1 MTVQNIIQVESKLG
15 CQQGKTVLETLPIKD
30 QLHTLIDSCRQ
41 GICQSCLMR
50 SLDNSPPVS
59 AQTGFKDKLKKQ
71 NYFYDFVCHP
81 EQDMAIALSD
91 QQGASIEARVIKKQ
105 LLSPDILRLVLS

>member
-1 MTVQNIIQVESKLG
+1 MTVQNIIQVESKLA
-15 CQQGKTVLETLPIKD
+15 CQQGKTVLETVPTKF
-30 QLHTLIDSCRQ
+30 QLHIPDSCRQ

-59 AQTGFKDKLKKQ
+59 AQTGLKGKLKKQ

-81 EQDMAIALSD
+81 EQEMAIALSD
-91 QQGASIEARVIKKQ
+91 QQGASIEARIIKKQ